1 MERNVI
7 DDYIKCEIDLEAV
20 STLLNKVYD
29 KEKDSLQS
37 HANYKSH
44 IGKMM
49 YEKEEER
56 FSVLTAC
63 KEKLDFVINV
73 LKEYI
78 RQGNT
83 QSNSI
88 SYKPRVLTYY
98 SDIGKYQTE
107 VIKAKRKSET
117 LHWAASIT
125 RDAEK
130 KALYQDCIN
139 KLNFV
144 YTHISKK

>member
-1 MERNVI
+1 MEHNVI

-56 FSVLTAC
+56 FSCFPQRGDPKMVLG
-63 KEKLDFVINV
+63 LHPD
-73 LKEYI
+73 
-78 RQGNT
+78 
-83 QSNSI
+83 SI
-88 SYKPRVLTYY
+88 
-98 SDIGKYQTE
+98 Q
-107 VIKAKRKSET
+107 
-117 LHWAASIT
+117 
-125 RDAEK
+125 
-130 KALYQDCIN
+130 
-139 KLNFV
+139 
-144 YTHISKK
+144 